1 MDSAPVLLMS
11 FRAVR
16 NEITNEIIDFE
27 WLTANKKSV
36 DVIGYPLEQL
46 IGGRMLTLN
55 PHNKT
60 LGLFDMYVQVVETGE
75 TKQIETPY
83 NADGVQGWYD
93 ITATKL
99 GDGFSLTVIDIT
111 TRKKAELDLAQ
122 RTEQLQTTLD
132 ASLNSI
138 LSMRAIRDG
147 HPNEDYPKGKIV
159 DFWMDV
165 ANEAVIG
172 SLGHTPAE
180 LAGVRLL
187 DMFPGNTESGLF
199 DVYARVTETGKPE
212 RATQYYTDDKGLD
225 GWFEVQAVKQ
235 GDDGV
240 VLTFMNITDAKRHEK
255 QLEQSNN
262 SLQEFAYVAS
272 HDLQEPL
279 RKVQAFSDMLAAQY
293 AKQLGES
300 GLGLLDRM
308 QAANGRMQALIRD
321 LLTYSRLTT
330 QPPTLQPVD
339 LNEVVSGVLTD
350 LELLITTKQ
359 AVLACDP
366 LPVLVGDALQLRQL
380 FQNLLTNALKFVEPG
395 VTPHIQI
402 THHIAE
408 GRQLPVG
415 LTGLYHAIRI
425 ADNGI
430 GFDKKYK
437 DRIFEAF
444 QRLQNRSQYEGT
456 GIGLA
461 IVKQVVEGHRGRITV
476 ESEPA
481 KGSAFTVYLPV

>member
-1 MDSAPVLLMS
+1 M
-11 FRAVR
+11 
-16 NEITNEIIDFE
+16 
-27 WLTANKKSV
+27 
-36 DVIGYPLEQL
+36 
-46 IGGRMLTLN
+46 
-55 PHNKT
+55 
-60 LGLFDMYVQVVETGE
+60 
-75 TKQIETPY
+75 
-83 NADGVQGWYD
+83 
-93 ITATKL
+93 
-99 GDGFSLTVIDIT
+99 
-111 TRKKAELDLAQ
+111 
-122 RTEQLQTTLD
+122 
-132 ASLNSI
+132 
-138 LSMRAIRDG
+138 
-147 HPNEDYPKGKIV
+147 
-159 DFWMDV
+159 
-165 ANEAVIG
+165 
-172 SLGHTPAE
+172 
-180 LAGVRLL
+180 
-187 DMFPGNTESGLF
+187 
-199 DVYARVTETGKPE
+199 
-212 RATQYYTDDKGLD
+212 
-225 GWFEVQAVKQ
+225 QAVKQ

-380 FQNLLTNALKFVEPG
+380 FQNLLTNALKFVESG